1 MGSMTVRGLIL
12 SPILGLA
19 LLVSTLPAHAGEAL
33 EITPENQRGEWDWA
47 RRGLGIVSVTLFGA
61 GATFTALAFS
71 ELYSVDDTVSGA
83 ERVAINGRID
93 DYNAAAVTCY
103 TVAATALV
111 VYLVWKL
118 WPADDPVVRAGPG
131 GLQLSVRF

>member
-1 MGSMTVRGLIL
+1 MTVRELIL
-12 SPILGLA
+12 SPFLSLVLLA
-19 LLVSTLPAHAGEAL
+19 VALPVNAGEAF
-33 EITPENQRGEWDWA
+33 EITPESQSGEWDWA
-47 RRGLGIVSVTLFGA
+47 RRGLGIASVTLFGA

-83 ERVAINGRID
+83 DRAAINGRID

-103 TVAATALV
+103 TIAATALV

-118 WPADDPVVRAGPG
+118 WPADDPVVRPGPG
-131 GLQLSVRF
+131 GLQISVRF

>member
-1 MGSMTVRGLIL
+1 MAAMTSRIL
-12 SPILGLA
+12 VVI
-19 LLVSTLPAHAGEAL
+19 LLVSALPAYAGDQDPAD
-33 EITPENQRGEWDWA
+33 EWGWA
-47 RRGLGIVSVTLFGA
+47 RRGLGIASVTLFGA

-71 ELYSVDDTVSGA
+71 ELYSVDHTVSGA
-83 ERVAINGRID
+83 DRVAVNGRID

-118 WPADDPVVRAGPG
+118 WPADDPVVRPGPG

>member
-1 MGSMTVRGLIL
+1 MGSMVARILALIL
-12 SPILGLA
+12 LMA
-19 LLVSTLPAHAGEAL
+19 VLPAYAGDQEPAD
-33 EITPENQRGEWDWA
+33 EWGWA
-47 RRGLGIVSVTLFGA
+47 RRGLGIASVTLLGA

-71 ELYSVDDTVSGA
+71 ELNSADDTVSGA

-93 DYNAAAVTCY
+93 DYNIAAVTCY

-118 WPADDPVVRAGPG
+118 WPTDDPPVQPGPG
-131 GLQLSVRF
+131 GLQLSLRF

>member
-1 MGSMTVRGLIL
+1 MSARI
-12 SPILGLA
+12 LA
-19 LLVSTLPAHAGEAL
+19 LFLLVTALPAYAGEIM
-33 EITPENQRGEWDWA
+33 EIKPESRTDDWDWV
-47 RRGLGIVSVTLFGA
+47 RRGLGITSVTLLGA

-71 ELYSVDDTVSGA
+71 ELYSVDETVSGA
-83 ERVAINGRID
+83 DRVAINNRID

-103 TVAATALV
+103 SVAAAALV

-118 WPADDPVVRAGPG
+118 WPEDDVAVQPGPG